1 MRGPGATFAIND
13 FNHHNPGIIGGGLLA
28 NEFYKTPYLFS
39 NFRPPGAAS
48 WGREHKDFQRE
59 NFFRYTQMFGP
70 IQEMPMHNNRIVLY
84 RKRKDFWGM
93 PIVGFM
99 GDRHPLDFE
108 HTKFL
113 ADRAEEIMI
122 EAGAAKVWKRYGGR
136 GPSPGGQHQAG
147 TCRMGDDP
155 TKSVVNRYGQV
166 HDIENLYVADGGPFV
181 TGAGFNPA
189 LTIMA
194 MGYWVSHHILNRTK
208 V

>member
-1 MRGPGATFAIND
+1 
-13 FNHHNPGIIGGGLLA
+13 
-28 NEFYKTPYLFS
+28 
-39 NFRPPGAAS
+39 
-48 WGREHKDFQRE
+48 
-59 NFFRYTQMFGP
+59 
-70 IQEMPMHNNRIVLY
+70 
-84 RKRKDFWGM
+84 M

-113 ADRAEEIMI
+113 ADRAEEILI
-122 EAGAAKVWKRYGGR
+122 EAGASTVWKRYGGR

-155 TKSVVNRYGQV
+155 AKSVVNRYGQV
-166 HDIENLYVADGGPFV
+166 HDIENLYVADGGHFV

-194 MGYWVSHHILNRTK
+194 MGYWVSHHILKGTK